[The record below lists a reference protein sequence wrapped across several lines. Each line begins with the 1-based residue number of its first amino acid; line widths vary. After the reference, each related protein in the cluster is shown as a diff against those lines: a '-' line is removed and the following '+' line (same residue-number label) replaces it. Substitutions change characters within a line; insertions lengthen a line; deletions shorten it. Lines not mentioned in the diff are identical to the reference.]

1 MWIKYTL
8 RFAIALLLAG
18 SSWWLVQSEPDEE
31 KVYSEPGHEPDFF
44 VRDFNAT
51 ALDENGNPRHQL
63 SAASMVHYID
73 DKSTEVTQPV
83 LTVYDENKSNWVVE
97 SETGWMSEDGELVLL
112 NGRVTIDRAG
122 SEHASPLHVTTSNLR
137 VYPKKDFVE
146 TDEFVRATSG
156 DNWLTATGF
165 QGWFKA
171 PIRLKFLSEVRGR
184 YDLDDK
190 IR

>member
-1 MWIKYTL
+1 MWVKPTL
-8 RFAIALLLAG
+8 RLSVALLLAG
-18 SSWWLVQSEPDEE
+18 SSWWYIETTQEEE
-31 KVYSEPGHEPDFF
+31 KVYSKPGHEPDFF
-44 VRDFNAT
+44 VNGFSAT
-51 ALDENGNPRHQL
+51 ALDESGKPRHRL
-63 SAASMVHYID
+63 SAERMVHYLD
-73 DKSTEVTQPV
+73 DKSTEVTKPV
-83 LTVYDENKSNWVVE
+83 FTIYDEGKSDWMAT

-112 NGRVTIDRAG
+112 NGKVIIDRPG
-122 SEHASPLHVTTSNLR
+122 SQTASPLHVVTSNLR
-137 VYPKKDFVE
+137 VYPKKDYVE
-146 TDEFVRATSG
+146 TDEFVRLTSG